1 MAGKLTRAFLTALL
15 YLIMIFLVIVFF
27 GSGEIFIYEGF

>member
-1 MAGKLTRAFLTALL
+1 MAGKLIRVLFTALL
-15 YLIMIFLVIVFF
+15 YLIMIMLIIVFF